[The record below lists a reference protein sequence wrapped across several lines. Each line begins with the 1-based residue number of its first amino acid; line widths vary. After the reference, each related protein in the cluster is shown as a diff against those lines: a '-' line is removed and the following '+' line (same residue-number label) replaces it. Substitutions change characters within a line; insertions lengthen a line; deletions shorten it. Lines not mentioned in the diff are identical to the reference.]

1 MLKQLNL
8 FQEEIDYAIND
19 IVNCNFTL
27 GRDIKQNIVRCY
39 TGGNYG
45 FVLSIDKQTD
55 KAIVFFPSRV
65 EPELQFINEEWF
77 EFDSSEVSK
86 VTTYGFDEE
95 EFRKL
100 YSPKNINGL

>member
-8 FQEEIDYAIND
+8 FQEEIDYAVND
-19 IVNCNFTL
+19 IVNCNFIR

-39 TGGNYG
+39 IGGNYG

-55 KAIVFFPSRV
+55 KTIVFFPSRV
-65 EPELQFINEEWF
+65 EPELQFIKDEWF
-77 EFDSSEVSK
+77 EFDSSVVSK

-95 EFRKL
+95 HFRIQ
-100 YSPKNINGL
+100 YSPKNIH